1 MSPPIKMPKP
11 KLEVADILRLHI
23 AEYRK
28 AYPLAPDQHRI
39 VSHLLHCR
47 TPTLGGHIERCTH
60 CGAQRI
66 LYHSC
71 RNRHCPKCQHI
82 PRERWLEKRQSE
94 LLPTPYFHIVFTLP
108 HELNLITLKNKSV
121 MLNLLFKAVSE
132 TLIKFGRKELG
143 GNLGFIAVLHTWD
156 QQLKAHFHLHCLVP
170 GGALCAKS
178 KRWVPCKETYLFN
191 QEALSLVFRGK
202 FIDHLTRATQRG
214 NLNSQEADYQLKNK
228 LYKHT
233 WVVSVRDPIP
243 NPQHVL
249 EYLARYTHR
258 VAIANSR
265 LVDLKDGMV
274 SFRYKDRQNNVL
286 KQATLSAVE
295 FIHRFLLH
303 TLPQGFVRIR
313 NYGFLANRKRTA
325 SLTLIQ
331 RLLKLPSLVRTV
343 THSLQEMML
352 RLTRID
358 ITLCPCCK
366 KGRMQKIAD
375 ILCYTGKHP
384 YHFIRPPNTQALATA
399 I

>member
-1 MSPPIKMPKP
+1 
-11 KLEVADILRLHI
+11 
-23 AEYRK
+23 
-28 AYPLAPDQHRI
+28 
-39 VSHLLHCR
+39 
-47 TPTLGGHIERCTH
+47 
-60 CGAQRI
+60 
-66 LYHSC
+66 
-71 RNRHCPKCQHI
+71 
-82 PRERWLEKRQSE
+82 
-94 LLPTPYFHIVFTLP
+94 
-108 HELNLITLKNKSV
+108 

-143 GNLGFIAVLHTWD
+143 GTLGFIAVLHTWD

-170 GGALCAKS
+170 GGALCTKR
-178 KRWVPCKETYLFN
+178 KRWIACKENYLFN

-202 FIDHLTRATQRG
+202 FIDHFRRSAQCG
-214 NLNSQEADYQLKNK
+214 NLNLQEADSQLKSK
-228 LYKHT
+228 LYKHK

-243 NPQHVL
+243 HAQHVL

-265 LVDLKDGMV
+265 LLALKDGMV

-286 KQATLSAVE
+286 KQITLSAVE

-313 NYGFLANRKRTA
+313 HYGFLANRDRTA
-325 SLTLIQ
+325 HLSLVQ
-331 RLLKLPSLVRTV
+331 RLLKWLPQGCTM

-366 KGRMQKIAD
+366 KGTMRKIAD

-384 YHFIRPPNTQALATA
+384 YQFIRPPNG
-399 I
+399 

>member
-1 MSPPIKMPKP
+1 MSPLIKMPKS

-23 AEYRK
+23 AEYRN
-28 AYPLAPDQHRI
+28 AYPLAPDQYRI

-47 TPTLGGHIERCTH
+47 TPILGGHIERCSH
-60 CGAQRI
+60 CGAERV

-71 RNRHCPKCQHI
+71 RNRHCPKGQHI

-94 LLPTPYFHIVFTLP
+94 LLPSPYFHIVFTLP
-108 HELNLITLKNKSV
+108 HELNIITLKNKSV

-170 GGALCAKS
+170 GGALCAKN
-178 KRWVPCKETYLFN
+178 KRWIPCKENYLFN

-202 FIDHLTRATQRG
+202 FVDSLRGATHRG
-214 NLNSQEADYQLKNK
+214 NLNLEEADCQLKSK
-228 LYKHT
+228 LYKNK
-233 WVVSVRDPIP
+233 WVVSVRDPIT

-265 LVDLKDGMV
+265 LLALKDGMV
-274 SFRYKDRQNNVL
+274 SFRYKDRQNNIV
-286 KQATLSAVE
+286 KQTTISAVD

-313 NYGFLANRKRTA
+313 HYGFLANRKRTA
-325 SLTLIQ
+325 CLTLIQ
-331 RLLKLPSLVRTV
+331 RLFKLPSPVPAV
-343 THSLQEMML
+343 THSLQEMMI
-352 RLTRID
+352 RLTHID

-384 YHFIRPPNTQALATA
+384 YHFIRPPNIQALAPA
-399 I
+399 V

>member
-1 MSPPIKMPKP
+1 MSPPIKWPKP
-11 KLEVADILRLHI
+11 HLEVADILRLHI
-23 AEYRK
+23 AEYRNT
-28 AYPLAPDQHRI
+28 YPLAPDQYRI

-82 PRERWLEKRQSE
+82 PREQWLEKRQAE

-108 HELNLITLKNKSV
+108 HELNLITLKNKSA

-132 TLIKFGRKELG
+132 TLIKFGKKELG
-143 GNLGFIAVLHTWD
+143 GTLGFIAVLHTWD

-170 GGALCAKS
+170 GGALCTKR
-178 KRWVPCKETYLFN
+178 KRWIACKENYLFN

-202 FIDHLTRATQRG
+202 FIDHFRRSAQGG
-214 NLNSQEADYQLKNK
+214 NLNLQEADSQLKSK
-228 LYKHT
+228 LYKHKG
-233 WVVSVRDPIP
+233 VVSVRDPIP
-243 NPQHVL
+243 HAQHVL

-265 LVDLKDGMV
+265 LLALKDGMV
-274 SFRYKDRQNNVL
+274 SFRYKDRQNNVF
-286 KQATLSAVE
+286 KQATLSAVD

-313 NYGFLANRKRTA
+313 HYGFLANRDRTA
-325 SLTLIQ
+325 HLTLIQ
-331 RLLKLPSLVRTV
+331 RFLKCSPQVSTV

-352 RLTRID
+352 RLTHID

-375 ILCYTGKHP
+375 ILCYSGKHP
-384 YHFIRPPNTQALATA
+384 YHFIRPPNTQALAPA
-399 I
+399 V

>member
-11 KLEVADILRLHI
+11 HLEVADILRLHI
-23 AEYRK
+23 AEYRN

-60 CGAQRI
+60 CGAERI

-71 RNRHCPKCQHI
+71 RNRHCPKCQHV
-82 PRERWLEKRQSE
+82 PRERWLEKRKSE

-121 MLNLLFKAVSE
+121 MLKLLFKAVSE

-143 GNLGFIAVLHTWD
+143 GTLGFIAALHTWD

-178 KRWVPCKETYLFN
+178 KRWIPCKEDYLFN

-202 FIDHLTRATQRG
+202 FIDHLTRATHLG
-214 NLNSQEADYQLKNK
+214 NLNLEEPDSQLKTK
-228 LYKHT
+228 LYKHK
-233 WVVSVRDPIP
+233 WVVSVRDPIAHA
-243 NPQHVL
+243 QHVL

-265 LVDLKDGMV
+265 LLALKDGMV

-286 KQATLSAVE
+286 KQATLSAVD

-313 NYGFLANRKRTA
+313 HYGFLANRKRTA
-325 SLTLIQ
+325 QLTLIQ
-331 RLLKLPSLVRTV
+331 RLLKLPSQALAAPQ
-343 THSLQEMML
+343 SLQEMML

-384 YHFIRPPNTQALATA
+384 YQFIRPPNG
-399 I
+399 

>member
-1 MSPPIKMPKP
+1 MAQVIKVPKP
-11 KLEVADILRLHI
+11 KLEVADILRQHL
-23 AEYRK
+23 AQYRDL
-28 AYPLAPDQHRI
+28 YPLGSDQHRI

-47 TPTLGGHIERCTH
+47 TPALGGHMERCTH
-60 CGAQRI
+60 CGAERI

-71 RNRHCPKCQHI
+71 RNRHCPKCQQI
-82 PRERWLEKRQSE
+82 PRERWLERRQSE

-108 HELNLITLKNKSV
+108 HDLNLITLKNKSV

-143 GNLGFIAVLHTWD
+143 GNLGFMAVLHTWD

-178 KRWVPCKETYLFN
+178 KRWIPCKETYLFN

-202 FIDHLTRATQRG
+202 FIDHLTRATHG
-214 NLNSQEADYQLKNK
+214 ATLNVTQGYQHLKSQ

-233 WVVSVRDPIP
+233 WVVSVRDPIT

-265 LVDLKDGMV
+265 LLALKDGMV
-274 SFRYKDRQNNVL
+274 SFRYKDRQNNIL
-286 KQATLSAVE
+286 KQATISAVE

-313 NYGFLANRKRTA
+313 HYGFLANRERKA
-325 SLTLIQ
+325 HLTLIQ
-331 RLLKLPSLVRTV
+331 RLLRIPPEVRTITRSV
-343 THSLQEMML
+343 QEIML

-358 ITLCPCCK
+358 ITLCPSCK
-366 KGRMQKIAD
+366 KGRMQKVAD

-384 YHFIRPPNTQALATA
+384 YQFIRPPNG
-399 I
+399 

>member
-1 MSPPIKMPKP
+1 MSQPIKRPKP
-11 KLEVADILRLHI
+11 KLEVADILRHHI
-23 AEYRK
+23 TQYRK
-28 AYPLAPDQHRI
+28 LYPLPPDQYRI

-47 TPTLGGHIERCTH
+47 TPSLGGHMERCTH
-60 CGAQRI
+60 CGAERI

-82 PRERWLEKRQSE
+82 PRERWLKKRQSE

-108 HELNLITLKNKSV
+108 HDLNLITLKNKSV

-143 GNLGFIAVLHTWD
+143 GTLGFIAVLHTWD

-170 GGALCAKS
+170 GGALCSKS
-178 KRWVPCKETYLFN
+178 KRWIPCKETYLFN

-202 FIDHLTRATQRG
+202 FLDHLRQATQRG
-214 NLNSQEADYQLKNK
+214 NLNLEQAGSQLKSK
-228 LYKHT
+228 LYKHK
-233 WVVSVRDPIP
+233 WVVSVRPPIP
-243 NPQHVL
+243 HPQHVL
-249 EYLARYTHR
+249 DYLARYTHR
-258 VAIANSR
+258 VAISNSR
-265 LVDLKDGMV
+265 LLALKNAMV
-274 SFRYKDRQNNVL
+274 SFRYKDRQNNTL
-286 KQATLSAVE
+286 KQATISAVD

-313 NYGFLANRKRTA
+313 HYGFLANRKRTA

-331 RLLKLPSLVRTV
+331 HLLKSPSQVPAV
-343 THSLQEMML
+343 THSLREMML

-358 ITLCPCCK
+358 ITLCPLCK

-384 YHFIRPPNTQALATA
+384 YLFIRPPNSQAFSTTV
-399 I
+399 

>member
-1 MSPPIKMPKP
+1 MSPPIKMTKP

-23 AEYRK
+23 AEYRN

-60 CGAQRI
+60 CGAERI

-71 RNRHCPKCQHI
+71 RNRHCPKCQHV
-82 PRERWLEKRQSE
+82 PRERWLEKRKSE

-121 MLNLLFKAVSE
+121 MLKLLFKAVSE

-143 GNLGFIAVLHTWD
+143 GTLGFIAVLHTWD

-178 KRWVPCKETYLFN
+178 KRWIPCKEDYLFN

-202 FIDHLTRATQRG
+202 FIDHLRRATHLG
-214 NLNSQEADYQLKNK
+214 NLNLEEPDSQLKTK
-228 LYKHT
+228 LYKHK
-233 WVVSVRDPIP
+233 WVVSVRDPIAHA
-243 NPQHVL
+243 QHVL

-265 LVDLKDGMV
+265 LLALKDGMV

-286 KQATLSAVE
+286 KQATLSAVD

-313 NYGFLANRKRTA
+313 HYGFLANRKRTA
-325 SLTLIQ
+325 QLTLIQ
-331 RLLKLPSLVRTV
+331 RLLKLPSQALAAPQ
-343 THSLQEMML
+343 SLQEMML

-384 YHFIRPPNTQALATA
+384 YQFIRPPNG
-399 I
+399 

>member
-1 MSPPIKMPKP
+1 MSPPIKRPKP
-11 KLEVADILRLHI
+11 HLEVADILRLHI
-23 AEYRK
+23 AEYRQC
-28 AYPLAPDQHRI
+28 YPLAPDQHRI

-47 TPTLGGHIERCTH
+47 TPALGGHIERCTH
-60 CGAQRI
+60 CGAERI

-82 PRERWLEKRQSE
+82 PRERWLEKRHSE

-143 GNLGFIAVLHTWD
+143 GTLGFIAVLHTWD
-156 QQLKAHFHLHCLVP
+156 QLLKDHFHLHCLVP

-178 KRWVPCKETYLFN
+178 KRWIPCKDTYLFN

-202 FIDHLTRATQRG
+202 FIDHFRRSAQRG
-214 NLNSQEADYQLKNK
+214 NLNLEEPDSQLNTK
-228 LYKHT
+228 LYKHK

-265 LVDLKDGMV
+265 LLALKDGMV
-274 SFRYKDRQNNVL
+274 SFKYKDRQNNIL

-295 FIHRFLLH
+295 FIRRFLLH

-313 NYGFLANRKRTA
+313 HYGFLANRERTA
-325 SLTLIQ
+325 HLTLVQ
-331 RLLKLPSLVRTV
+331 RLLKWPSAVRTA
-343 THSLQEMML
+343 TRSLQEMML

-358 ITLCPCCK
+358 ITRCPCCK

-384 YHFIRPPNTQALATA
+384 YQFIRPPNG
-399 I
+399 

>member
-1 MSPPIKMPKP
+1 MSPPIKRPKP

-23 AEYRK
+23 AEYRNT
-28 AYPLAPDQHRI
+28 YPLAPDQHRI
-39 VSHLLHCR
+39 ISHLLHCR
-47 TPTLGGHIERCTH
+47 TPTLGGHIERCTY

-82 PRERWLEKRQSE
+82 PRERWLENRQSE
-94 LLPTPYFHIVFTLP
+94 LLPTPYFHIVFTIP

-121 MLNLLFKAVSE
+121 MLKILFKAVSE

-143 GNLGFIAVLHTWD
+143 GTLGFIAVLHTWD

-170 GGALCAKS
+170 GGALCAKNS
-178 KRWVPCKETYLFN
+178 SWIPCKDSYLFN

-202 FIDHLTRATQRG
+202 FIDHLRGATRRG
-214 NLNSQEADYQLKNK
+214 NLNFEEAHHQLKSK
-228 LYKHT
+228 LYKHK
-233 WVVSVRDPIP
+233 WVVSVRDPIS

-265 LVDLKDGMV
+265 LLALKEGMV
-274 SFRYKDRQNNVL
+274 SFRYKDRQNNIL
-286 KQATLSAVE
+286 KQTTLSAVE
-295 FIHRFLLH
+295 FIRRFLLH

-313 NYGFLANRKRTA
+313 HYGFLANRERKA
-325 SLTLIQ
+325 HLTLIQ
-331 RLLKLPSLVRTV
+331 RLLRIPSEGRTIPRSV
-343 THSLQEMML
+343 QEIML
-352 RLTRID
+352 KLTRID

-375 ILCYTGKHP
+375 ILCYSDRHP
-384 YHFIRPPNTQALATA
+384 YHFIRPPNP
-399 I
+399 

>member
-1 MSPPIKMPKP
+1 MSPPIKRPKP

-23 AEYRK
+23 AEYRNT
-28 AYPLAPDQHRI
+28 YPLAPDQHRI

-47 TPTLGGHIERCTH
+47 TPTLGGHLERCTH

-71 RNRHCPKCQHI
+71 RNRHCPKCPHV
-82 PRERWLEKRQSE
+82 PPERWLEKRQSE

-143 GNLGFIAVLHTWD
+143 GTLGFIAVLHTWD

-170 GGALCAKS
+170 GGALCKKS
-178 KRWVPCKETYLFN
+178 KRWIPCKETYLFN

-202 FIDHLTRATQRG
+202 FIDQLRRATQRG
-214 NLNSQEADYQLKNK
+214 NLNLEEADPQLKSK
-228 LYKHT
+228 LFKHK
-233 WVVSVRDPIP
+233 WVVSVRNPIP

-265 LVDLKDGMV
+265 LLALKDGMV
-274 SFRYKDRQNNVL
+274 SFRYKDRQNNIL
-286 KQATLSAVE
+286 KQTTLSAVE
-295 FIHRFLLH
+295 FIYRFVLH

-313 NYGFLANRKRTA
+313 HYGFLANRDRTA
-325 SLTLIQ
+325 HLSLIQ
-331 RLLKLPSLVRTV
+331 RLLKWPPQMRPV
-343 THSLQEMML
+343 THSLQEIML
-352 RLTRID
+352 RLTHID
-358 ITLCPCCK
+358 ITLCPRCK

-384 YHFIRPPNTQALATA
+384 YQFIRPPNA
-399 I
+399 

>member
-1 MSPPIKMPKP
+1 
-11 KLEVADILRLHI
+11 
-23 AEYRK
+23 
-28 AYPLAPDQHRI
+28 
-39 VSHLLHCR
+39 
-47 TPTLGGHIERCTH
+47 
-60 CGAQRI
+60 
-66 LYHSC
+66 
-71 RNRHCPKCQHI
+71 
-82 PRERWLEKRQSE
+82 
-94 LLPTPYFHIVFTLP
+94 
-108 HELNLITLKNKSV
+108 LNLITLKNKSV
-121 MLNLLFKAVSE
+121 MLKLLFKAVSE

-143 GNLGFIAVLHTWD
+143 GTLGFIAALHTWD

-178 KRWVPCKETYLFN
+178 KRWIPCKEDYLFN

-202 FIDHLTRATQRG
+202 FIDHLTRATHLG
-214 NLNSQEADYQLKNK
+214 NLNLEEPDSQLKTK
-228 LYKHT
+228 LYKHK
-233 WVVSVRDPIP
+233 WVVSVRDPIAHA
-243 NPQHVL
+243 QHVL

-265 LVDLKDGMV
+265 LLALKDGMV

-286 KQATLSAVE
+286 KQATLSAVD

-313 NYGFLANRKRTA
+313 HYGFLANRKRTA
-325 SLTLIQ
+325 QLTLIQ
-331 RLLKLPSLVRTV
+331 RLLKLPSQALAAPQ
-343 THSLQEMML
+343 SLQEMML

-384 YHFIRPPNTQALATA
+384 YQFIRPPNG
-399 I
+399 

>member
-1 MSPPIKMPKP
+1 VAQNVSSITPAAIDTAPSVSTSPGSDGLKNVNPN
-11 KLEVADILRLHI
+11 
-23 AEYRK
+23 
-28 AYPLAPDQHRI
+28 
-39 VSHLLHCR
+39 S
-47 TPTLGGHIERCTH
+47 
-60 CGAQRI
+60 
-66 LYHSC
+66 S
-71 RNRHCPKCQHI
+71 
-82 PRERWLEKRQSE
+82 
-94 LLPTPYFHIVFTLP
+94 LPPYFHIVFTLP
-108 HELNLITLKNKSV
+108 HELNLITLKNKPV

-143 GNLGFIAVLHTWD
+143 GTLGFIAVLHTWD

-170 GGALCAKS
+170 GGALCTKS
-178 KRWVPCKETYLFN
+178 KHWIPCKENYLFN

-202 FIDHLTRATQRG
+202 VIDHFGRSAQRG
-214 NLNSQEADYQLKNK
+214 DLNLEEADSQLKTK

-243 NPQHVL
+243 HPQYVL

-265 LVDLKDGMV
+265 LVGLKDGMV

-286 KQATLSAVE
+286 KQATLSAVD
-295 FIHRFLLH
+295 FIRRFLLH

-313 NYGFLANRKRTA
+313 HYGFLANRDRTA
-325 SLTLIQ
+325 HLSLIQ
-331 RLLKLPSLVRTV
+331 RLLKWSSPVRTV
-343 THSLQEMML
+343 THSLQDMML

-375 ILCYTGKHP
+375 ILCYSGKHP
-384 YHFIRPPNTQALATA
+384 YQFIRPPNG
-399 I
+399 